1 LECDTVGILLARVVI
16 KTQPATGRGGKHLS
30 LESLLQDYGY
40 LAVLIGTFLE
50 GETILLLG
58 GVAAQLGYLE
68 LSWVIVHAFVGTLV
82 GDQLYYFLGKHHGR
96 RFLQKF
102 PTLHSRTLKVFKLLK
117 RQGIWLILSYRFL
130 YGLRTVAS
138 LVLGMSNV
146 STRLFTTFNAVG
158 ALVWAITLG
167 SVGYVFGHAIEA
179 FVANLKRFEL
189 QLVFFLMLAA
199 VLTWIILFYRR
210 RYISSRAASKN

>member
-1 LECDTVGILLARVVI
+1 M
-16 KTQPATGRGGKHLS
+16 S
-30 LESLLQDYGY
+30 LEALLQDYGY
-40 LAVLIGTFLE
+40 FAILIGTFLE

-68 LSWVIVHAFVGTLV
+68 LGWVIVHAFIGTLA
-82 GDQLYYFLGKHHGR
+82 GDQLYYFLGKRHGR

-102 PTLHSRTLKVFKLLK
+102 PALHSRTEKALELLK

-138 LVLGMSNV
+138 VVLGMSNV
-146 STRLFTTFNAVG
+146 SARLFTTFNAVG

-167 SVGYVFGHAIEA
+167 SVGYLFGQAFEA
-179 FVANLKRFEL
+179 FAANLKRFEL
-189 QLVFFLMLAA
+189 QLVLFLMLAV
-199 VLTWIILFYRR
+199 VLTWIILLYRR
-210 RYISSRAASKN
+210 RYSTSRAASKN